1 LSQCSETENLKA
13 EQVFYL
19 ANDGNKIALQLVDQ
33 AYRYLSV
40 TLTNIVYYL
49 ERHPVETGRVIQRR
63 YLLQRAIGQGQG
75 CAVYLGFDQVLQR
88 TVAVKAP
95 SAEHIP
101 AYRAAIRATSSFTH
115 PNIIGTYDLIVE
127 PEHLYIVQEYVDGD
141 NFQAL
146 LQAQLPANQVV
157 DFGIQVCH
165 ALLYAASPGRKVC
178 HGDLTPSA
186 IIRDS
191 HGSVRVNDFAL
202 PSDMNYFTAWQSLGG
217 EGIVVSDQQLPWGHL
232 SEGRRSDDTR
242 ALGLLMYQLLA
253 SYPSGTPLGTPPSDG
268 RMHFLRSVP
277 PEVCEVIARAVLRQ
291 HPQYI
296 ATPEAFLAELRT
308 LAAALEPVAPIAS
321 APPVQETEEP
331 LIQPVPSGKLVASL
345 PGPGSAY
352 DVVQQPAGGLLTAY
366 PEQQGAGASFSAI
379 PPSPPPMAN
388 MSPGFAA
395 PPPGAYRGDV
405 RRKSRGGVSFGVVLL
420 LGLVFFVLF
429 FIIGYLLAQHGTL
442 PFPI

>member
-1 LSQCSETENLKA
+1 M
-13 EQVFYL
+13 
-19 ANDGNKIALQLVDQ
+19 
-33 AYRYLSV
+33 
-40 TLTNIVYYL
+40 
-49 ERHPVETGRVIQRR
+49 ETGRVIQRR
-63 YLLQRAIGQGQG
+63 YLLQRAIEQGQG
-75 CAVYLGFDQVLQR
+75 CVVYLGFDQVLQR

-127 PEHLYIVQEYVDGD
+127 PERLYIVQEYVDGD

-178 HGDLTPSA
+178 HGDLTPAA

-202 PSDMNYFTAWQSLGG
+202 TSDMNYFTAWQVLGG
-217 EGIVVSDQQLPWGHL
+217 EGSVVSDQQLPWGQL

-242 ALGLLMYQLLA
+242 AVGLLMYQLLA

-296 ATPEAFLAELRT
+296 TSPEVLLAELRT
-308 LAAALEPVAPIAS
+308 LAAALEPVAPVMVS
-321 APPVQETEEP
+321 APPVQQTEEP
-331 LIQPVPSGKLVASL
+331 LIMPVSSVPSGKLVASL

-352 DVVQQPAGGLLTAY
+352 DVAQQPAGGLLTAY
-366 PEQQGAGASFSAI
+366 QDQGASFGAMS
-379 PPSPPPMAN
+379 PSPPPMAN
-388 MSPGFAA
+388 MSPGLAG
-395 PPPGAYRGDV
+395 PPPGAYMGEV
-405 RRKSRGGVSFGVVLL
+405 SRKSRGGGVSFGVVLL
-420 LGLVFFVLF
+420 LGFVLFVLF
-429 FIIGYLLAQHGTL
+429 FIIGYLLAHSGAL

>member
-1 LSQCSETENLKA
+1 M
-13 EQVFYL
+13 
-19 ANDGNKIALQLVDQ
+19 
-33 AYRYLSV
+33 
-40 TLTNIVYYL
+40 
-49 ERHPVETGRVIQRR
+49 ETGRVIQRR
-63 YLLQRAIGQGQG
+63 YLLQRAIEQGQG
-75 CAVYLGFDQVLQR
+75 CVVYLGFDQVLQR

-157 DFGIQVCH
+157 DCGIQICH

-178 HGDLTPSA
+178 HGDLTPAA
-186 IIRDS
+186 IMRDS

-202 PSDMNYFTAWQSLGG
+202 PSDMNYFTAWQPLGG
-217 EGIVVSDQQLPWGHL
+217 EGSVVSDQQLPWGQL

-268 RMHFLRSVP
+268 RMHFMRNVP

-296 ATPEAFLAELRT
+296 TTPETLLAELRT
-308 LAAALEPVAPIAS
+308 LAATLEPVAPIMVS
-321 APPVQETEEP
+321 SPPVQQTEEP
-331 LIQPVPSGKLVASL
+331 LIMPVSSVPSGKLVASL

-352 DVVQQPAGGLLTAY
+352 DVAQQQPAGGLLTAY
-366 PEQQGAGASFSAI
+366 QDQRAPFGAMS
-379 PPSPPPMAN
+379 PSPPPMAN
-388 MSPGFAA
+388 MSPGLAG
-395 PPPGAYRGDV
+395 PPQGAYRGEV
-405 RRKSRGGVSFGVVLL
+405 RGKSRGGMSFGVVLL
-420 LGLVFFVLF
+420 LGLVLFVLF
-429 FIIGYLLAQHGTL
+429 FIIGYLLAHNGTL